1 MIFAII
7 FVSLVFIS
15 VGFIINERNAKYLL
29 AGYNTMSEEERKT
42 VDMQSFMPGFK
53 KFHIFLGT
61 SLLVIGSLLYFL
73 VGDSAATTFLSL
85 YPLLAYLYYFII
97 SRKHYSGVSKRKHN
111 LGFIILGVT
120 LILVVGLLGIGNK
133 PGNLIIQPEKIEFDG
148 MYGEVLTPSAIDSVE
163 LVNQLPNVT
172 IRTNG
177 YAHGQVRK
185 GYFKTEKGEII
196 KLLVD
201 SDQAPFLFIKK
212 KNGEKI
218 YFTSKGKSLQSL
230 MDELKKVL
238 KDMNTEG

>member
-15 VGFIINERNAKYLL
+15 VGFIITEHNAKYLL
-29 AGYNTMSEEERKT
+29 AGYNTMSEAERKT
-42 VDMQSFMPGFK
+42 VDMQSFMPAFK

-85 YPLLAYLYYFII
+85 YPLLAYVYYFII

-111 LGFIILGVT
+111 LGFIILGVA
-120 LILVVGLLGIGNK
+120 LILVVSLLCFGNK

-148 MYGEVLTPSAIDSVE
+148 MYGEVLTTSEIASVE
-163 LVNQLPNVT
+163 LVNQLPNIT
-172 IRTNG
+172 LRTNG
-177 YAHGQVRK
+177 YGLGPVRK
-185 GYFKTEKGEII
+185 GYFKTDKGEII

-201 SDQAPFLFIKK
+201 TDQSPFLFIKK
-212 KNGEKI
+212 KNGDKI
-218 YFTSKGKSLQSL
+218 YFRAKGKSMQSL

-238 KDMNTEG
+238 KDVNTEG